1 MRTPPLRLEELA
13 DQHVKTNLRNNSGW
27 ESRED
32 ITEES
37 KPFVSLTFNSQEEI
51 LAFLTA
57 DPPKKALVDTKS
69 ASAIPQLGAENEDS
83 SMLRNQ
89 SIAALKREL
98 SELNINA
105 DDELFKSSSLK

>member
-1 MRTPPLRLEELA
+1 MQTPSCGVEELA
-13 DQHVKTNLRNNSGW
+13 NQQVKTNLRNNSGW
-27 ESRED
+27 ESGED
-32 ITEES
+32 PTEES

-57 DPPKKALVDTKS
+57 DPPKKTLVDTKS
-69 ASAIPQLGAENEDS
+69 GSATPQLGVENEDS

-89 SIAALKREL
+89 SIAALKRQL
-98 SELNINA
+98 SELNINS